1 MIVVNFIGSI
11 FLLLDVY
18 KARSRAHHKRDRI
31 DFFGCDSSSVSC
43 ASDSSISNSHLD
55 SSDISGITDENSEDC
70 DSKEHKNRSGIT
82 SFSRALGKKAYGTL
96 KKLIETKNFKNKG
109 EEARNIALAN
119 SINFYFEMISQFLPN
134 NLVDKY
140 INLLKKKYYI
150 DAFFLLNNLYEK
162 NDFGQKFFEDSFSLH
177 NEAKVNGI
185 LDFTIGKIPSVRTG
199 ISRIKVSTV
208 ADMFPK
214 FEGSIS
220 QRSHRNHTRDCKV
233 IIVTSDLSTFSFMT
247 SYKCSKLGSLTG
259 EFYVPHFVLS
269 PRLLAQTSAKCDY
282 IVFKYFLRA
291 LRILAKIDENSK
303 MITEIDRLFRSLMV
317 SKIAVVKCQYSN
329 DCSSYSSNI
338 SEPRKEGYLLAGDK
352 HVNLSYR
359 HRAFKRN
366 KNHSPKDKKNKFDEA
381 KDFLEAFYVQNKS
394 SSLFTIFD
402 FMYVCD
408 NNIPNHVSVCGNKT
422 GTGYIER
429 DFDFLV
435 DILINLRKNILDVK
449 ACRWFLRRFYTY
461 INDLAQHTKKSPA
474 INFTSSMTIQ
484 QMFDKDPV
492 GLINGL
498 MQDSDYR
505 KYFGRFLRDLSSAIK
520 KTHKPKQC
528 KPKEKSSKKQKCE
541 CEKILKNSNNNQELY
556 YNVIKSMIEVFENK
570 IESCIKKEKSDL
582 AKMKFTYVLYIP
594 GGRENDGKITPD
606 RYIKVFPVKKKDMW
620 DPEEDKPEDKP
631 EPAPAPAP
639 APAP

>member
-18 KARSRAHHKRDRI
+18 KAGSRAHHKRDII

-140 INLLKKKYYI
+140 INLLNKKYYI

-162 NDFGQKFFEDSFSLH
+162 NDFGQKFFEDSFSVH

-317 SKIAVVKCQYSN
+317 SKSSVSVFHSKLLISKMFYDIAFT
-329 DCSSYSSNI
+329 I
-338 SEPRKEGYLLAGDK
+338 P
-352 HVNLSYR
+352 
-359 HRAFKRN
+359 N
-366 KNHSPKDKKNKFDEA
+366 KNTFKLYLSILKFGSL
-381 KDFLEAFYVQNKS
+381 KHKLES
-394 SSLFTIFD
+394 
-402 FMYVCD
+402 
-408 NNIPNHVSVCGNKT
+408 
-422 GTGYIER
+422 
-429 DFDFLV
+429 
-435 DILINLRKNILDVK
+435 
-449 ACRWFLRRFYTY
+449 
-461 INDLAQHTKKSPA
+461 KSPFLAA
-474 INFTSSMTIQ
+474 IITF
-484 QMFDKDPV
+484 FDC
-492 GLINGL
+492 L
-498 MQDSDYR
+498 
-505 KYFGRFLRDLSSAIK
+505 
-520 KTHKPKQC
+520 
-528 KPKEKSSKKQKCE
+528 
-541 CEKILKNSNNNQELY
+541 
-556 YNVIKSMIEVFENK
+556 
-570 IESCIKKEKSDL
+570 
-582 AKMKFTYVLYIP
+582 
-594 GGRENDGKITPD
+594 
-606 RYIKVFPVKKKDMW
+606 
-620 DPEEDKPEDKP
+620 
-631 EPAPAPAP
+631 
-639 APAP
+639 